1 MFRQRILTV
10 EKRLVSEA
18 WTSFKRFEWRYDI
31 PATDEG
37 QPIFVSDD
45 AASSTRAE
53 LRPNPRDAGISEH
66 AQREYH

>member
-45 AASSTRAE
+45 AVIVNSSRTPTE
-53 LRPNPRDAGISEH
+53 ST
-66 AQREYH
+66 